1 MVTEFTDLELYCK
14 TKLAPQI
21 FSLGLIHIFL
31 WQGEFELLTSASRL
45 NAGDHRADPKFI
57 KQQRNKL
64 G

>member
-1 MVTEFTDLELYCK
+1 MVTEFTDLELYCR
-14 TKLAPQI
+14 TELSPQI

-31 WQGEFELLTSASRL
+31 WQREFELLTSASWL